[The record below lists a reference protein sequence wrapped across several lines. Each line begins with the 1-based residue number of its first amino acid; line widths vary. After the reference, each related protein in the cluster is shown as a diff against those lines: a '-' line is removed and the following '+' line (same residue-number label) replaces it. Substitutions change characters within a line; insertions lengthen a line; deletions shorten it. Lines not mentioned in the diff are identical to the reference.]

1 MKNRWKHIFIPV
13 LAMALCLSLAA
24 CGNSDD
30 VAGEDWRTTGVVVG
44 SGTITHDSES
54 VDVRVTADP
63 NSAAFYRDQEEQ
75 VLFDSV
81 AFPETIED
89 ISSSAFQISFDDQN
103 GDEESEL
110 LVVAPTKVN
119 GLSSNWI
126 LRAEGPL
133 SIIISIR

>member
-54 VDVRVTADP
+54 VDVLVTADP

-81 AFPETIED
+81 AFPRLSRTSAAAPSKSPSTIRTGTRRATYWWR
-89 ISSSAFQISFDDQN
+89 SAMR
-103 GDEESEL
+103 
-110 LVVAPTKVN
+110 T
-119 GLSSNWI
+119 
-126 LRAEGPL
+126 
-133 SIIISIR
+133 